1 MAAARLREEQ
11 DSKRRKHF
19 EDLGR
24 KDDERRRQ
32 AEERRRML
40 DEERRLALQNKWE
53 TKRSAQMSN
62 SFMGGKS
69 KPSYA
74 FGSCTPRLLDNHV
87 DGFLWKSQYNL
98 NVTKEPGMRASSAQ
112 DLHLQSEFQLIPPL
126 HTEKKKLFLIKIT
139 TTVLILLE
147 SLGSLPYLKP
157 NFLSHT
163 PPVLYKITIKKESEE
178 KRTIF

>member
-112 DLHLQSEFQLIPPL
+112 DLHLQSEFQLIPP
-126 HTEKKKLFLIKIT
+126 HRKEETFPDQNHYNSFNF
-139 TTVLILLE
+139 LE

-163 PPVLYKITIKKESEE
+163 PPVLYKIAIKKESEE